1 VTVVNHETDLPAERR
16 GFGLWVRVTGA
27 VLGGAAVLFLGI
39 VSWLFVSQH
48 SMIYH
53 PRPYGD
59 GYAQALPSRGAAI
72 DYLVPFGKQTAYYV
86 PTSDQLPKRIWV
98 AFCGNAS
105 LALDWTTALRGYPEN
120 GDAFLLV
127 DYPGYGRNAGYAS
140 VESTEATANAALN
153 ALLQRLDTAE
163 DRLSVCAMG
172 HSLGAAAALEFA
184 AHHPVKR
191 VLLISPFTTLREE
204 AACVVGSLLSR
215 IVVDNYDNRENLRT
229 VFRQNPDV
237 QVAMFHGTD
246 DDVIPVRMSRQL
258 KHEFQAADFFPVKG
272 ADHVT
277 VLEMAQKEIIGW
289 MTR

>member
-1 VTVVNHETDLPAERR
+1 MTVADKNTDLPIERR
-16 GFGLWVRVTGA
+16 GFALWIRVTGT
-27 VLGGAAVLFLGI
+27 VLGGAAAIFLGI
-39 VSWLFVSQH
+39 VGWLFVSQH

-53 PRPYGD
+53 PRPYGS
-59 GYAQALPSRGAAI
+59 GYARTLPARGVAI
-72 DYLVPFGKQTAYYV
+72 EYAVPFGRQTAFYI
-86 PTSDQLPKRIWV
+86 PTSDHIPKRIWV

-105 LALDWTTALRGYPEN
+105 LALDWTTILRGYPEN
-120 GDAFLLV
+120 GDGFLLI

-140 VESTEATANAALN
+140 VDSTETTAHAALK
-153 ALLQRLDTAE
+153 ALAQRLDTAE
-163 DRLSVCAMG
+163 DRLSLCVLG
-172 HSLGAAAALEFA
+172 HSLGAAAALQFA
-184 AHHPVKR
+184 THYPVKK

-204 AACVVGSLLSR
+204 AACVVGNLLSR

-237 QVAMFHGTD
+237 QVAMFHGTE

-258 KHEFQAADFFPVKG
+258 KQEFPAADFFAVEG

-277 VLEMAQKEIIGW
+277 VFEMSRQQIIAW